1 MKDSG
6 HNGANLLVYHP
17 KAGLVFWG
25 DGYNPPPGDDPR
37 DPARTPEYGID
48 LYRNVML
55 RNLNVTRIAPA
66 HTARAVPY
74 DNLKKA
80 IGVLPVDAE

>member
-1 MKDSG
+1 MWQISWSFCRKRAS
-6 HNGANLLVYHP
+6 HY
-17 KAGLVFWG
+17 G
-25 DGYNPPPGDDPR
+25 DGYSPPPPGPDPR

-48 LYRNVML
+48 LYRNVLL
-55 RNLNVTRIAPA
+55 RNLNVTRIARPSPP
-66 HTARAVPY
+66 AVPY